1 MNVPLKLFL
10 IMLSALILSACGSRP
25 PKQNQQYQQSY
36 SYTPAYKP
44 IYTQSYNNTPAY
56 KPAPARVTQ
65 AVQYAP
71 ARSTPVMSFEDL
83 IRFEYDCSRRIE
95 QIDFL
100 QDQLR
105 KKTFY
110 RVDGVE
116 GNEFP
121 DRINKRYYAL
131 AKFRIWNLRLGC
143 QGSNVEK
150 MTEVSMKARAP
161 TRPPESMPRC
171 YFEESVVAKTHLN
184 QTQGAA
190 EEVVSKRKEFCTN
203 YPLIADKKSV
213 FIGDAVDPE
222 RQLDKST
229 PYMPNLRKW
238 NGNIF
243 QMASKTEIHQRDVVK
258 FTVVLMWNGAGW
270 VVADKF

>member
-10 IMLSALILSACGSRP
+10 LMLTTLLLGACGS
-25 PKQNQQYQQSY
+25 KQPQQTY
-36 SYTPAYKP
+36 SYTPGYAA
-44 IYTQSYNNTPAY
+44 SYSAPAY
-56 KPAPARVTQ
+56 KPAPAKAMQT
-65 AVQYAP
+65 AQYTP
-71 ARSTPVMSFEDL
+71 ARSVPTISFEDL
-83 IRFEYDCSRRIE
+83 IRFEYDCSRKIE

-116 GNEFP
+116 GSEYP

-131 AKFRIWNLRLGC
+131 VKYRIWNLRLGC
-143 QGSNVEK
+143 KGSNVEK
-150 MTEVSMKARAP
+150 MTEVAMKTRAP
-161 TRPPESMPRC
+161 SRPPESIPRC
-171 YFEESVVAKTHLN
+171 YFEESVVARTDLN
-184 QTQGAA
+184 KAEGAA

-203 YPLIADKKSV
+203 YPLIADKRSV
-213 FIGDAVDPE
+213 FIGDMVDPE
-222 RQLDKST
+222 RQLDKNV
-229 PYMPNLRKW
+229 PYIPNLRKW

-243 QMASKTEIHQRDVVK
+243 QMVSKTELHQRDVVK
-258 FTVVLMWNGAGW
+258 FTVVLMWNGSGW

>member
-1 MNVPLKLFL
+1 MNVPLKLLFL
-10 IMLSALILSACGSRP
+10 MLTTLLLSACGSRQP
-25 PKQNQQYQQSY
+25 QQSY
-36 SYTPAYKP
+36 SYTP
-44 IYTQSYNNTPAY
+44 SYVAPAY
-56 KPAPARVTQ
+56 KPAPAKTMQ
-65 AVQYAP
+65 TVQFTP
-71 ARSTPVMSFEDL
+71 ARATPTMSFEDL
-83 IRFEYDCSRRIE
+83 IRFEYDCSRKIE

-116 GNEFP
+116 GSEYP

-131 AKFRIWNLRLGC
+131 ARYRIWNLRLGC
-143 QGSNVEK
+143 KGSNVEK
-150 MTEVSMKARAP
+150 VTEVAMKVRAP
-161 TRPPESMPRC
+161 SRPPESTPRC
-171 YFEESVVAKTHLN
+171 YFEESVVARTDLN
-184 QTQGAA
+184 KAEGAA

-203 YPLIADKKSV
+203 YPLIADKKFV
-213 FIGDAVDPE
+213 YIGDMVDPE
-222 RQLDKST
+222 RQLDKNV
-229 PYMPNLRKW
+229 PYIPNLRKW

-243 QMASKTEIHQRDVVK
+243 QMVSKTELHQRDVVK